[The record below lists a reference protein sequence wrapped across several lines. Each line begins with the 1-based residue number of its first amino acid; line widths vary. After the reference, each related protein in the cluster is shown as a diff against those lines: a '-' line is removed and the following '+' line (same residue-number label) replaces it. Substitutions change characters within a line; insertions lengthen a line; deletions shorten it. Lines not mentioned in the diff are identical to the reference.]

1 MKVLLVGYDVDDLG
15 WDYGD
20 LFGSESMRLEG
31 GILLGAESGEG

>member
-20 LFGSESMRLEG
+20 LFGS
-31 GILLGAESGEG
+31 AESAEG